1 MIRRSAGE
9 DEKLLILP
17 LNDSKRVSQ
26 VLSNDTARRILEVLA
41 EAPLSASEV
50 AARLGL
56 PLTTVQYNINKL
68 LDAGLVRVER
78 TKYSE
83 KMREVKIYAPAR
95 KLVVIV
101 PEQARADRRSVIEA
115 LKRYLGML
123 TAAGV
128 AALLLDAIVTTRLEQ
143 GLKRT
148 VEEGWLP
155 VPAPTATPMH
165 LGEGLPTF
173 SDIIARL
180 SPVSEHVG
188 FWFFFGC
195 VFVTVLFALWE
206 AARSK
211 RLRSSSEVTSEG

>member
-1 MIRRSAGE
+1 MIRRSAEE

-143 GLKRT
+143 GLKRMG
-148 VEEGWLP
+148 EEGWLP
-155 VPAPTATPMH
+155 VPAPTATPMAR
-165 LGEGLPTF
+165 GLPT
-173 SDIIARL
+173 SPDITRL
-180 SPVSEHVG
+180 SSISEHVG

-211 RLRSSSEVTSEG
+211 RPRSSSEVTSEG

>member
-1 MIRRSAGE
+1 MIRRSAEE

-115 LKRYLGML
+115 VNYPFKGASCFIEETCPSI
-123 TAAGV
+123 TALAVTRSRG
-128 AALLLDAIVTTRLEQ
+128 LLST
-143 GLKRT
+143 G
-148 VEEGWLP
+148 
-155 VPAPTATPMH
+155 
-165 LGEGLPTF
+165 
-173 SDIIARL
+173 
-180 SPVSEHVG
+180 
-188 FWFFFGC
+188 
-195 VFVTVLFALWE
+195 
-206 AARSK
+206 
-211 RLRSSSEVTSEG
+211 SEGRPDPEPPFFILQAEI